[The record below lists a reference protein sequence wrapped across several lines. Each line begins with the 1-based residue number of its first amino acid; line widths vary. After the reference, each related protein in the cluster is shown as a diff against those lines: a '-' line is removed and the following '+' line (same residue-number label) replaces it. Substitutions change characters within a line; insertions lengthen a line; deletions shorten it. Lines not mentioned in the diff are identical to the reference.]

1 LQASP
6 EPAAE
11 CIRFTR
17 PELDGVELHALRWG
31 DRGAPPLILLHGAGA
46 NVHWWRH
53 LAPSLAARFHVI
65 ALDFRGHGDSDQP
78 EERPPGAVER
88 DVQALLEEIG
98 AESPVLIGHSLGA
111 HVALAF
117 AAKNEHVR
125 AVVLVDPSRGVSASR
140 RRATRLA
147 LSLNPSYATR
157 DHAVRRFR
165 FLPGADQAS
174 EALRRAIAEESVYQ
188 QPDGRWGYKFDERWF
203 ALPPTERPDGS
214 RVACPVL
221 IVRGADSPLLTAEGA
236 AALAAD
242 LPRGRLIE
250 IADAGHH
257 VIVDQPE
264 RWLAAV
270 ESFLAEVAPA

>member
-1 LQASP
+1 M
-6 EPAAE
+6 
-11 CIRFTR
+11 RFTR
-17 PELDGVELHALRWG
+17 SELEGVELHALRWG

-46 NVHWWRH
+46 NAHWWRH
-53 LAPSLAARFHVI
+53 LAPSLAARFHVV

-78 EERPPGAVER
+78 KERVPGAFER
-88 DVQALLEEIG
+88 DVQAVLDEIG

-111 HVALAF
+111 HVALSF
-117 AAKNEHVR
+117 AAMHQDVR
-125 AVVLVDPSRGVSASR
+125 AVVLVDPSRGVSASQ

-147 LSLNPSYATR
+147 LSLNPSYTTR

-165 FLPGADQAS
+165 FLPGADEAS
-174 EALRRAIAEESVYQ
+174 ETLRRTIAEKSVSQ

-203 ALPPTERPDGS
+203 ALPPTERPDAS

-242 LPRGRLIE
+242 LPRGRVIE

-270 ESFLAEVAPA
+270 EAFLDEAVPSGG